1 MEEATLAATH
11 AATPVDDCG
20 SSDGSEGDDSSALNR
35 LDGGEDYDSG
45 DYQSDGLGDGASSS
59 ASKRRKIAD
68 TGAPTVAP
76 WNR

>member
-1 MEEATLAATH
+1 MPQVVRASDA
-11 AATPVDDCG
+11 DDG
-20 SSDGSEGDDSSALNR
+20 VADDL
-35 LDGGEDYDSG
+35 GGEVTDDETYDSG

>member
-1 MEEATLAATH
+1 MPRASRASDA
-11 AATPVDDCG
+11 DD
-20 SSDGSEGDDSSALNR
+20 SDGSDDVAV
-35 LDGGEDYDSG
+35 DVGGEVTGDEEEPDSR
-45 DYQSDGLGDGASSS
+45 DYQSDGLGDDDDSS